1 MDEFAEWTR
10 EDLEYHIVQ
19 LMVELYDSQRK
30 FMDGETFS
38 FADVLDGLD
47 SSDKPLLRNLA
58 KTIWRRE
65 NYASAKEWREEK
77 RLLGL

>member
-1 MDEFAEWTR
+1 MDGFKKWTR
-10 EDLEYHIVQ
+10 DDLEYHIVQ

-38 FADVLDGLD
+38 FVDILNDLEGEDAH
-47 SSDKPLLRNLA
+47 LLKDLA
-58 KTIWRRE
+58 REIWREE
-65 NYASAKEWREEK
+65 NYGSAEEWEEEK

>member
-1 MDEFAEWTR
+1 MDGFNKWTR

-30 FMDGETFS
+30 LMDGETYS
-38 FADVLDGLD
+38 FAMILDGLD
-47 SSDKPLLRNLA
+47 SDEKPLLKNLA
-58 KTIWRRE
+58 REIWRRE
-65 NYASAKEWREEK
+65 NYGSAAEWRAEK